1 MGDHLSEQRQIKW
14 TYYTAFCQFRTLKY
28 QLAEELLDSLIEK
41 IEANKEIISDY
52 YKTLIYTLRAKA
64 KQKLNKFV
72 EAIPDL
78 DAAIVFTQKES
89 GVAQ

>member
-1 MGDHLSEQRQIKW
+1 
-14 TYYTAFCQFRTLKY
+14 
-28 QLAEELLDSLIEK
+28 LDSLIEK

-78 DAAIVFTQKES
+78 DAAIVFT
-89 GVAQ
+89 

>member
-1 MGDHLSEQRQIKW
+1 
-14 TYYTAFCQFRTLKY
+14 
-28 QLAEELLDSLIEK
+28 LIEK
-41 IEANKEIISDY
+41 IETNKEIVSDY

-78 DAAIVFTQKES
+78 DAAIIFTSKEG
-89 GVAQ
+89 GVAQTEAL